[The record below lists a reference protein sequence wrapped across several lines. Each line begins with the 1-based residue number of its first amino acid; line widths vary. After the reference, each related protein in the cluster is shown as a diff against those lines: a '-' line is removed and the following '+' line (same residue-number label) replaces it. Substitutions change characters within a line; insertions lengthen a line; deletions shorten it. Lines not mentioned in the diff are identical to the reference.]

1 MDDSVWRTIFG
12 AGFGY
17 GEQLSSLR
25 HSPCRLNPPGRSG
38 RLAWGSRP
46 LTSGCTVSEQVKK
59 KEFLGW
65 VEFVHSAPLPYS
77 DDPEEYVADI
87 TGEAI
92 ATDDGDVEYTVGKTI
107 LNLACIDLAINNGV
121 MPFHVCDAH
130 SETMVDIYRVLFR
143 DDGEWNEEL
152 GLEPRDRILFIDD
165 LKIDNGYA
173 DSDLKDRLIETA
185 ANTFAASGITMA
197 CRDSFGLSSK
207 EWYHLGFGKVPNS
220 HFILKQGALR
230 GPPEYPGDRNG
241 SS

>member
-1 MDDSVWRTIFG
+1 M
-12 AGFGY
+12 
-17 GEQLSSLR
+17 
-25 HSPCRLNPPGRSG
+25 
-38 RLAWGSRP
+38 
-46 LTSGCTVSEQVKK
+46 SEQVKK

-65 VEFVHSAPLPYS
+65 VEFGLSAPLPYS

-92 ATDDGDVEYTVGKTI
+92 AMDDGNVEYTVGKI
-107 LNLACIDLAINNGV
+107 ALNLACIDLAIDNGV
-121 MPFHVCDAH
+121 SPFHACDAH
-130 SETMVDIYRVLFR
+130 SETMADIYRVLFR

-152 GLEPRDRILFIDD
+152 GLEPWDRILFIDD
-165 LKIDNGYA
+165 LEIDTEYA

-185 ANTFAASGITMA
+185 ADTFAASGITMA
-197 CRDSFGLSSK
+197 YSESFDLSSK
-207 EWYHLGFGKVPNS
+207 EWYHLGFGRVPNT